1 MGCKGKD
8 MFIMH
13 HMGVHKIP
21 LNMDDLALKS
31 YNKMHVGYHMQVE
44 WDIRDQKEIGG
55 NK

>member
-31 YNKMHVGYHMQVE
+31 YNNMQVE
-44 WDIRDQKEIGG
+44 WDIRNQKEIGG